1 MAAESDEATL
11 YDDLSAFM
19 QLYKRALSLALSVL
33 RHPDPPSPLS
43 SLADTLTALEP
54 LASRSLPLDPQYLL
68 RHAAPSSGSYAGYSK

>member
-19 QLYKRALSLALSVL
+19 QLYKRALSLALAVL

-43 SLADTLTALEP
+43 ALADTLAALEP
-54 LASRSLPLDPQYLL
+54 LASRSLPLDPQYIL
-68 RHAAPSSGSYAGYSK
+68 RHAAPFSVSSAGYSK